1 MRLSTFL
8 TIKGLISLVFGLGLV
23 IVPAEVGKLYGMKID
38 DVSMY
43 LANFLGGMMVCVG
56 MACLL
61 FRRMEGDAARALTM
75 SFFVG
80 DAVACLAGLVYQLKP
95 VATTTGWVNV
105 ILFFLLAAGLAYYRF
120 VRYAK

>member
-80 DAVACLAGLVYQLKP
+80 DAVAFLAGLVYQLKP
-95 VATTTGWVNV
+95 IATTAGWVNV
-105 ILFFLLAAGLAYYRF
+105 IIFFLLAAGLAYYRF
-120 VRYAK
+120 VRYAR